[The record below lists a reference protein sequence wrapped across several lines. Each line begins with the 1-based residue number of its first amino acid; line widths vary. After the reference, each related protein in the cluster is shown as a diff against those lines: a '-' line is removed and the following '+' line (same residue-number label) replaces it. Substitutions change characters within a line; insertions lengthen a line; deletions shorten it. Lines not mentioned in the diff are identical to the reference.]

1 MKTMIVKKIVPKF
14 PGGVLSQDIHTAP
27 VVRGD
32 SSPSQA
38 PAEAAVVNTTKDTG
52 PTDTPVITTPEDA
65 APVVTD
71 DSDPG
76 QEL

>member
-1 MKTMIVKKIVPKF
+1 MFAEKIVPKF
-14 PGGVLSQDIHTAP
+14 PSGVPSQDIHTAP

-38 PAEAAVVNTTKDTG
+38 LADA
-52 PTDTPVITTPEDA
+52 PVITTPEDT

-71 DSDPG
+71 DSGPG

>member
-1 MKTMIVKKIVPKF
+1 METMFVKRIVPKF
-14 PGGVLSQDIHTAP
+14 PSGFTSQDIHTAP

-38 PAEAAVVNTTKDTG
+38 LAEAAVVTTAEDT
-52 PTDTPVITTPEDA
+52 A
-65 APVVTD
+65 QVVTYY
-71 DSDPG
+71 SPG

>member
-1 MKTMIVKKIVPKF
+1 METMFVEKIVPKF
-14 PGGVLSQDIHTAP
+14 PSGVPSQDIHTAP

-32 SSPSQA
+32 SGPGQA
-38 PAEAAVVNTTKDTG
+38 LAEAAVVTTAGDT
-52 PTDTPVITTPEDA
+52 

-71 DSDPG
+71 GSPS

>member
-1 MKTMIVKKIVPKF
+1 MFVKKIVPKF
-14 PGGVLSQDIHTAP
+14 PGGVPSQDIHTAP

-32 SSPSQA
+32 SGPGQA
-38 PAEAAVVNTTKDTG
+38 PVV
-52 PTDTPVITTPEDA
+52 PTPEET

-71 DSDPG
+71 DSGPS